1 MFCSNCG
8 TNIPDG
14 QNFCPNCGTPAAA
27 GTPAN
32 AAPEAIV
39 PDAGAAVPAPD
50 TVSTPV
56 SIEKPGQTGGGQAD
70 YQQAD
75 WQQND
80 YQQADYQQNG
90 GYQQA
95 DYQQVDG
102 YQQPY
107 QQNTYQQAGYQQ
119 SDYQQTGGYQQ
130 QGYQQT
136 GGYQQQPYQQTGGYQ
151 QQPYQQTGYP
161 ASMGTGTNRNIAL
174 CIIFCFITCGIYGIY
189 WFFKL
194 NDEINSLAGEPDA
207 TSGIVVFLLSIV
219 TCGIYLWY
227 WLYQMGT
234 RVDRIKQNR
243 GVASESSH
251 VLFLVLGIFGLGIVD
266 YALMQSE
273 INANVM

>member
-32 AAPEAIV
+32 AAPEAVV
-39 PDAGAAVPAPD
+39 PDAGASVPAPD
-50 TVSTPV
+50 TTGTPV
-56 SIEKPGQTGGGQAD
+56 SIEKPGQTGYEQAD
-70 YQQAD
+70 YQQAAY
-75 WQQND
+75 QQND
-80 YQQADYQQNG
+80 YQQGPYQQTDYQQQTW
-90 GYQQA
+90 QQ
-95 DYQQVDG
+95 
-102 YQQPY
+102 
-107 QQNTYQQAGYQQ
+107 T
-119 SDYQQTGGYQQ
+119 DYQQTGGYQQ
-130 QGYQQT
+130 T
-136 GGYQQQPYQQTGGYQ
+136 D
-151 QQPYQQTGYP
+151 YQQTGYSAP
-161 ASMGTGTNRNIAL
+161 MGTGTNRNIVL

-207 TSGIVVFLLSIV
+207 TSGIVVFLLGIV

-243 GVASESSH
+243 GAASESSH
-251 VLFLVLGIFGLGIVD
+251 ILFLVLGICGLSIVD